1 MRVGI
6 AIDVSTDVSHEF
18 VVANA
23 VQVLPS
29 TIRCG
34 QMQAVYDR
42 DPERALAFYRNLHA
56 EHLDDAETI
65 ALTVREIEGLFL
77 RELVLDYDYV
87 FLITLAASRSLTYE
101 NAHKASFTILQSY
114 GDVRASHGVPGAFAL
129 RVVDSRNLF
138 TGPGVL
144 AWEAVRLAREGA
156 TPTDIRL
163 RLDQLTPQ
171 LHVYVIPA
179 DIPLA
184 FKRARQRGER
194 SIGAIKY
201 WGARML
207 DIHPIIHL
215 HGADEVS
222 VAARLRH
229 WTAAAERLLRHAAE
243 QIETGLKLP
252 FVNLSYGGDLAVLTS
267 LPAYAELARV
277 AEQAGVELMCSM
289 MAPAAA
295 VNIGAGALSLA
306 YCAERPRPF

>member
-18 VVANA
+18 VVDNA

-29 TIRCG
+29 TIRHG

-42 DPERALAFYRNLHA
+42 DPERALAFYSGLQPEDLA
-56 EHLDDAETI
+56 EAETI
-65 ALTVREIEGLFL
+65 ALPVREIEGLFL
-77 RELVLDYDYV
+77 RRLVLDYDYV

-114 GDVRASHGVPGAFAL
+114 GDVRANHGVPGAFAL
-129 RVVDSRNLF
+129 RVVDSQSLF
-138 TGPGVL
+138 AGPGVL
-144 AWEAVRLAREGA
+144 AWEAVRLTREGA

-163 RLDQLTPQ
+163 RLDQLMPQ
-171 LHVYVIPA
+171 LHVYLVPA

-184 FKRARQRGER
+184 YRRSRQRGER
-194 SIGAIKY
+194 SISALKY
-201 WGARML
+201 WGAQL
-207 DIHPIIHL
+207 FDIYPIMHL
-215 HGADEVS
+215 HGNDTS
-222 VAARLRH
+222 SAARMRH
-229 WTAAAERLLRHAAE
+229 WTAAAERLMRHGIE
-243 QIETGLKLP
+243 QIGAGLKLP
-252 FVNLSYGGDLAVLTS
+252 FMNLSYGGDLAALTE
-267 LPAYAELARV
+267 LPGYAELVRV

-306 YCAERPRPF
+306 YCVERPLAF